1 MPDADPQADQPDISV
16 GQAVGALAGAAKG
29 GIASLWNRTR
39 PALGVGAGLVGTGAT
54 GVYRYLLT
62 DTPVHKFNETL
73 QIRRNTASEFNDAV
87 EHLEEAHSDAVAKL
101 DELGRL
107 EIEVM
112 DNQIRRFVRA
122 FERVKNVELIELDA
136 NGTPARDDVPQ
147 LNLDDFDFGAV
158 DAGRALI
165 AGGGSA
171 AIVGAA
177 SWAAV
182 TGLAA
187 ASTGTAISSL
197 SGAAATNAALAWFGG
212 GSIASGGLGMS
223 AGAVVLGGI
232 AAAPAIL
239 AGGFILDRKAAAE
252 REGAHTAA
260 AEAAL
265 QVETIRL
272 EQRAAEAVGAS
283 AANLHTTLRRLQ
295 AVLLG
300 EVAFTELLVA
310 RETDYRAY
318 NAEERGRLMTTTNL
332 VKLTKDVMDVP
343 LFDEAGALSDES
355 ADVIAYAETALQDVA
370 P

>member
-1 MPDADPQADQPDISV
+1 VPDEEPQADQPHITV
-16 GQAVGALAGAAKG
+16 GQVVGALAGAAKG
-29 GIASLWNRTR
+29 GIASLWSLTR
-39 PALGVGAGLVGTGAT
+39 PALRTGAGLVGTSAT
-54 GVYRYLLT
+54 GVYRYLVT

-87 EHLEEAHSDAVAKL
+87 EQLEEAHGNAVAEL
-101 DELGRL
+101 DALGHL

-122 FERVKNVELIELDA
+122 FERIKNVELVELDA

-147 LNLDDFDFGAV
+147 LDLGGFDFEAV
-158 DAGRALI
+158 DAVRALI

-177 SWAAV
+177 SWTAV
-182 TGLAA
+182 TSLAA

-197 SGAAATNAALAWFGG
+197 GGAAATNAALAWFGG

-232 AAAPAIL
+232 VAAPAIL
-239 AGGFILDRKAAAE
+239 AGGFILDRQAATE
-252 REGAHTAA
+252 RERARTAA

-272 EQRAAEAVGAS
+272 EQRAAEAVS
-283 AANLHTTLRRLQ
+283 ARAAQLQTTLRRLQ
-295 AVLLG
+295 AVLVG
-300 EVAFTELLVA
+300 EVAFLEVLVA
-310 RETDYRAY
+310 RETDYLAY
-318 NAEERGRLMTTTNL
+318 TTEERGRLMTTTNL
-332 VKLTKDVMDVP
+332 VKLTKEVMDVP
-343 LFDEAGALSDES
+343 LFDESGALSDES
-355 ADVIAYAETALQDVA
+355 AGVIADAETSLQDVA